1 MVGTVMMV
9 VVEVLVCTRRY
20 YSDKTRQDK
29 MDRGFSSIGCY
40 YVHRVGRYVYGCDD
54 HD

>member
-9 VVEVLVCTRRY
+9 VVVVVLVCTRRY

-29 MDRGFSSIGCY
+29 MDRGWVLLSAQ
-40 YVHRVGRYVYGCDD
+40 GRYVYGCDY
-54 HD
+54 HDCPC